1 MNRNIGHIPM
11 AFTPTLLKL
20 LPAWIAAMVRDYATG
35 DPQQHW
41 RLRDLDFDTQTLDPL
56 HVGETSTCE
65 CHWTGGWFW
74 LGRDGSLSLS
84 PHLGQ
89 PATQRPE
96 DEFAWIVERE
106 NESGHEHIT
115 VWRIRVLRPEV
126 KDESGQAK
134 VSPSA
139 VAPQPVNEQQLFEL
153 ADTFQRKHEL
163 ERVLSIVEAAYG
175 PSCGARRAV
184 LEGGDPY
191 HGGSTAYRHM
201 DRILVFDMGEEAL
214 EPNFDLPFWQDQPS
228 LDEMLAQPGDE
239 NYNDGIDGY
248 DDPVEGS
255 QEFLIAAALE
265 DLIHKK
271 FGFLADE
278 QRLEVDLASE
288 DAQALLRLQF
298 PALFISASMPPRS
311 GAEVS

>member
-1 MNRNIGHIPM
+1 MHRNIGHIPM

-35 DPQQHW
+35 DPRQHW
-41 RLRDLDFDTQTLDPL
+41 RLRDLDYDLQALAPL
-56 HVGETSTCE
+56 PVGETSTYE

-74 LGRDGSLSLS
+74 RGRNGTLSLS
-84 PHLGQ
+84 PHLVQ
-89 PATQRPE
+89 PDTQSPE

-115 VWRIRVLRPEV
+115 VWRILVPRPE
-126 KDESGQAK
+126 ERSGGGQ
-134 VSPSA
+134 VQPSPSVA
-139 VAPQPVNEQQLFEL
+139 APQPVNEQQLFEL
-153 ADTFQRKHEL
+153 ADTFRRKHEL

-184 LEGGDPY
+184 LEGGDLY

-201 DRILVFDMGEEAL
+201 DRILVFGIGEEAI
-214 EPNFDLPFWQDQPS
+214 EPNFDLPFWQEQSD
-228 LDEMLAQPGDE
+228 LDEIVAQPGDLD
-239 NYNDGIDGY
+239 YNGGIDGY
-248 DDPVEGS
+248 DDPMEGS
-255 QEFLIAAALE
+255 QNFRIVAALE
-265 DLIHKK
+265 DLIHKE
-271 FGFLADE
+271 FGFLANE

-298 PALFISASMPPRS
+298 PALFIHPPQSEVDAS
-311 GAEVS
+311 